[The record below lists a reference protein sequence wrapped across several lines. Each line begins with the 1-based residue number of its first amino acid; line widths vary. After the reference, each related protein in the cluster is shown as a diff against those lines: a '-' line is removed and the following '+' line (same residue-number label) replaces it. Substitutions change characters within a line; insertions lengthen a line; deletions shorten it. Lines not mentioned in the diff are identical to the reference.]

1 MAGIWRDFAVAVITA
16 FRRRDEQAIA
26 DALSSDWPRRR
37 SAGSSEPPTRRSD
50 RHAGY
55 RTASPRTLKMT

>member
-26 DALSSDWPRRR
+26 DAQSSDWPRRR

-50 RHAGY
+50 RNAGH
-55 RTASPRTLKMT
+55 RTATLQAVKMT